1 MRLLKNKNFR
11 RLTIGNAMSLFGSN
25 IQQFALSLYVLA
37 VTQSAT
43 AFASIVAIA
52 IIPRLVLSPIAGVFG
67 DWFDRKKA
75 IVFFD
80 FLNGAV
86 IGLFAIWMYVYGTLP
101 IAGIYILVI
110 YLEITELFFGA
121 SMSAVIP
128 SMVTQEDLYD
138 ANRIKSLVNTTSN
151 VASPIVTSVIYG
163 LFGLKLILLIN
174 AISFVISALM
184 ELTIQIPKTNQ
195 RPEKINFGSF
205 KKDFIS
211 GIEVI
216 KSNSMLK
223 QIIFFGIILN
233 FSMAAFFSVGFIYIL
248 LNVLKATPYQ
258 YGLIMTAL
266 SLSTIVGPLL
276 LGGAAKKIHLGKQII
291 LTFLVIGVLVAGIG
305 LIILPS
311 TLAAFTQPIIPIL
324 IVGILVFFMGFLSSV
339 SNIAMST
346 YFVSVV
352 PQTHLGR
359 VGTFMNL
366 TLTVSM
372 PAGQMLFG
380 IGLDVFSPALMSLAS
395 ALIVIL
401 TALKFYKPFVNTEVR
416 V

>member
-1 MRLLKNKNFR
+1 MRLFKNKDFR
-11 RLTIGNAMSLFGSN
+11 RLTLGSAMSLFGSN

-52 IIPRLVLSPIAGVFG
+52 IVPRLLLSPIAGVCG

-86 IGLFAIWMYVYGTLP
+86 IGLFAFWMYTYDTLP
-101 IAGIYILVI
+101 IAGIYLLVI

-128 SMVTQEDLYD
+128 SLVAKEDLYD

-184 ELTIQIPKTNQ
+184 ELTIQIPKTNR
-195 RPEKINFGSF
+195 RPEKINFGHF

-211 GIEVI
+211 GIDVI
-216 KSNSMLK
+216 KNNSMLK
-223 QIIFFGIILN
+223 QIIFFGVILN
-233 FSMAAFFSVGFIYIL
+233 FSMSAFFSVGFIYIL

-258 YGLIMTAL
+258 YGLVMTAL
-266 SLSTIVGPLL
+266 SASTIVGPLL
-276 LGGAAKKIHLGKQII
+276 LGSAAKKIPLGKQII

-305 LIILPS
+305 LVILPS
-311 TLAAFTQPIIPIL
+311 TLSAFKTPLIPIL
-324 IVGILVFFMGFLSSV
+324 IVGTLVFFMGFLSSV
-339 SNIAMST
+339 SNIAIST
-346 YFVSVV
+346 FFISVV

-359 VGTFMNL
+359 VGTSMNL
-366 TLTVSM
+366 ALTVSM
-372 PAGQMLFG
+372 PLGQMLFG
-380 IGLDVFSPALMSLAS
+380 IGLDVFSPASMAVSA

-401 TALKFYKPFVNTEVR
+401 TAIKFYKPFVNTEVR